1 MDLLHREVSL
11 MEQTAQSRCENIIK
25 MAHIS
30 DESQAIYMIME
41 YFNGGDLE
49 KLLTLRG
56 KFTENETRCFLSQI
70 A

>member
-1 MDLLHREVSL
+1 MDLLEREVSL
-11 MEQTAQSRCENIIK
+11 MKQTAQSHCENIIK
-25 MAHIS
+25 MAHFS

-49 KLLTLRG
+49 KLLNLRG

>member
-1 MDLLHREVSL
+1 
-11 MEQTAQSRCENIIK
+11 
-25 MAHIS
+25 MAHFS